1 VTGPTGPTSPPAD
14 HDRTEPID
22 IEQEMQRSFI
32 DYAMSV
38 IVSRALPDVRDGLK
52 PVHRRVLYGMY
63 DSGFRPDRGRVK
75 SSRVVGDVMGNYHQH
90 GDSSIYDTVVRMSQR
105 WSLRY
110 PLVDGQG
117 NFGSPGN
124 DPAAAMR
131 YTECRMS
138 PLAMQM
144 LAGIDENT
152 VDMIPNYDGKTTEPT
167 VLPSRIPNLLVNGS
181 SGIAVGMATN
191 IPPHNLREVASAVI
205 WCLEHPDATQEE
217 LLDAAM
223 ERVPGPDFPTGAL
236 IVGKDGISDAYRT
249 GRGSVRMR
257 AVVEIEEDAKGRTI
271 LVATELPYQ
280 VNPDNLVE
288 SIAQLHKDG
297 KITGVADIA
306 DESSDRIGMRIV
318 ITLKRDAVAKV
329 VLANLYKH
337 TSLQTSFGANM
348 LAIVDGVPR
357 TLRLDQMIEYYVKHQ
372 IEVITRRTQYRL
384 DRAQERAHILR
395 GYVKALDALDE
406 VIALIRRS
414 ATVDVAR
421 EGLIELLDIDT
432 IQANAIL
439 EMQLRRLA
447 ALERQ
452 KIIDELAEIELII
465 ADLQDILA
473 SDDRKR
479 KIIIAELGESVDK
492 YGDDRRTRLVPYDGD
507 VSLEDLIAV
516 EDVVVTITRTGYAKR
531 TKTDL
536 YRAQKRGG
544 KGVQGAALKQDDIVA
559 HFFVCSTHDWI
570 LFFTNKGRV
579 YRAKAYE
586 LPEANRTARGQ
597 HVANLLAFQPDEK
610 IAQVIQIRN
619 YEVAPYLVLATKGGL
634 VKKSDLTAFDSNR
647 SGGIVAVNLRD
658 DDELVGAVLC
668 SSDDDLLLISAEG
681 QSIRFHATDDAL
693 RPMGRATSGVLGMRF
708 NSGDELLSM
717 DVAREGM
724 YVLVSTARGY
734 AKRTEMSEYPVQGRG
749 GKGVLTIQYDRR
761 RGKLVG
767 ALILDLDAEVYAITS
782 GGGVIRTTAK
792 EVRKAKRQ
800 TMGVRLMNLS
810 EGDSLV
816 AIARNADA
824 GDDAVIEAA
833 IEGNAGGV
841 NSDVAAVVPEDIGG
855 TGTRTVIDASSVDDP
870 FVPEPGATDD
880 DGDVVESDDFDGD
893 DTDDDTDGGT
903 E

>member
-1 VTGPTGPTSPPAD
+1 MTGPTAPTGE
-14 HDRTEPID
+14 HDRTEPVD
-22 IEQEMQRSFI
+22 IQQEMQRSFI

-63 DSGFRPDRGRVK
+63 DSGYRPDRGRVK
-75 SSRVVGDVMGNYHQH
+75 SSRVVGDVMGNYHPH
-90 GDSSIYDTVVRMSQR
+90 GDSSIYDTVVRLAQP

-144 LAGIDENT
+144 LAGIDEET
-152 VDMIPNYDGKTTEPT
+152 VDMIPNYDGKTTEPV

-191 IPPHNLREVASAVI
+191 IPPHNLREAAAAVT
-205 WCLEHPDATQEE
+205 WLLENPEATAEE
-217 LLDAAM
+217 LLEASM
-223 ERVPGPDFPTGAL
+223 ERIKGPDFPTAGL
-236 IVGKDGISDAYRT
+236 IVGSDGIQEAYRT
-249 GRGSVRMR
+249 GRGSIRMR
-257 AVVEIEEDAKGRTI
+257 AVVEIEEDSRGRTI
-271 LVATELPYQ
+271 LVATQLPYQ
-280 VNPDNLVE
+280 VNPDNLVT
-288 SIAQLHKDG
+288 SIADLHRDG
-297 KITGVADIA
+297 RIAGIADIA

-329 VLANLYKH
+329 VLANLFKH
-337 TSLQTSFGANM
+337 TPLQTSFGANM

-357 TLRLDQMIEYYVKHQ
+357 TLRLDQMVSFYVAHQ
-372 IEVITRRTQYRL
+372 VEVIVRRTRYRL
-384 DRAQERAHILR
+384 ARAEERAHILR
-395 GYVKALDALDE
+395 GLVKALDLLDE

-414 ATVDVAR
+414 PSAEESKA
-421 EGLIELLDIDT
+421 GLMELLDVDDL
-432 IQANAIL
+432 QATAIL
-439 EMQLRRLA
+439 DMQLRRLA

-452 KIIDELAEIELII
+452 RIIDELANLETII
-465 ADLQDILA
+465 ADLKDIL
-473 SDDRKR
+473 DRPDR
-479 KIIIAELGESVDK
+479 QRAIIRSELAEAVER

-507 VSLEDLIAV
+507 VSVEDLIAV

-559 HFFVCSTHDWI
+559 HFFVSSTHDWI

-586 LPEANRTARGQ
+586 LPEANRNARGQ

-619 YEVAPYLVLATKGGL
+619 YSVAPYLVLATKGGL
-634 VKKSDLTAFDSNR
+634 VKKTELTAFDSNR
-647 SGGIVAVNLRD
+647 AGGVVAVNLRD
-658 DDELVGAVLC
+658 DDELVGAVLI

-681 QSIRFHATDDAL
+681 QSIRFHATDETL

-717 DVAREGM
+717 EVPRPGSF
-724 YVLVSTARGY
+724 VLVSTARGY
-734 AKRTEMSEYPVQGRG
+734 AKRTDIDEYPVQGRG

-767 ALILDLDAEVYAITS
+767 ALIVDLDAEVYAITS
-782 GGGVIRTTAK
+782 GGGVIRTSAR

-800 TMGVRLMNLS
+800 TMGVRLMNLGES
-810 EGDSLV
+810 DSLV

-824 GDDAVIEAA
+824 GDD
-833 IEGNAGGV
+833 
-841 NSDVAAVVPEDIGG
+841 VPELDAASGQPG
-855 TGTRTVIDASSVDDP
+855 PASS
-870 FVPEPGATDD
+870 EPPP
-880 DGDVVESDDFDGD
+880 DGSAQ
-893 DTDDDTDGGT
+893 
-903 E
+903 